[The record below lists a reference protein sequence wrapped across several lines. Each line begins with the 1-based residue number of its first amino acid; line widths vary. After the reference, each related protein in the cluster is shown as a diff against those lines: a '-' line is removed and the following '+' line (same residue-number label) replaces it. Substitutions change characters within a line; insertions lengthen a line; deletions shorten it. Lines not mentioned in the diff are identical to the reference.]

1 VAAQHP
7 FAPRAT
13 RYAIPVSVLYRP
25 RGEKTWFEGR
35 TENISKSGVLV
46 RSDQVLAPNT
56 PVEML
61 INIPAEISSPF
72 AGTTICRGR
81 IVRAL
86 GPSALED
93 RPAWAAAIIEY
104 ESSHVVDP
112 RRI

>member
-1 VAAQHP
+1 VAAPRPH
-7 FAPRAT
+7 APRAT
-13 RYAIPVSVLYRP
+13 RYTIPISVLYRP
-25 RGEKTWFEGR
+25 SGAKTWLEGR

-46 RSDQVLAPNT
+46 RSDHVMELNAA
-56 PVEML
+56 VEML
-61 INIPAEISSPF
+61 INIPSEIASPF

-93 RPAWAAAIIEY
+93 RPAWAAAISEY
-104 ESSHVVDP
+104 ESSHVIDP